1 MPSKPEVEQYI
12 KDNAIEAALAA
23 AVSATVK
30 ARPLDALAYLSQEL
44 AKATKPVAPCFFT
57 VYHTFVPDKA
67 AAWWEQMMKMG
78 PDDYRAM
85 DLKNNK
91 LGFHCHSFMPAG
103 MEGPI
108 NCMWESM
115 LIRTS
120 RGLRTVRTATRTS
133 PACCTY
139 RRRRAA
145 CPRGGTHYCTYAVR
159 VPASGVPYVP
169 CNRDGLGL
177 LWGGDNQRTVARQV
191 SFDLRCVPLSLFV
204 HDWKVRSKQ

>member
-1 MPSKPEVEQYI
+1 MPSKSEVEQYI

-57 VYHTFVPDKA
+57 VLHTFVPDKA
-67 AAWWEQMMKMG
+67 AAWWEQTMKMG

-85 DLKNNK
+85 DVKNNK

-103 MEGPI
+103 IEGPI
-108 NCMWESM
+108 NCMREST
-115 LIRTS
+115 LTRTS
-120 RGLRTVRTATRTS
+120 RGLRTVRTGYAYQPPS
-133 PACCTY
+133 CCAY

-145 CPRGGTHYCTYAVR
+145 CPRGGPGAHALLY
-159 VPASGVPYVP
+159 GVPYVQ
-169 CNRDGLGL
+169 
-177 LWGGDNQRTVARQV
+177 QRTVCTTGGSAR
-191 SFDLRCVPLSLFV
+191 STRRR
-204 HDWKVRSKQ
+204 RSSRRSSTALTARARASSSTSATR

>member
-57 VYHTFVPDKA
+57 VLHTFVPDKA

-115 LIRTS
+115 LTRTS

-133 PACCTY
+133 PA
-139 RRRRAA
+139 
-145 CPRGGTHYCTYAVR
+145 
-159 VPASGVPYVP
+159 
-169 CNRDGLGL
+169 
-177 LWGGDNQRTVARQV
+177 
-191 SFDLRCVPLSLFV
+191 
-204 HDWKVRSKQ
+204 

>member
-115 LIRTS
+115 LTRTS

-139 RRRRAA
+139 RGRRAA
-145 CPRGGTHYCTYAVR
+145 CPRGGHALLYVRRSCTSLGRAVR
-159 VPASGVPYVP
+159 SSVP
-169 CNRDGLGL
+169 CAPQVGVQGRHDAGGLPG
-177 LWGGDNQRTVARQV
+177 
-191 SFDLRCVPLSLFV
+191 V
-204 HDWKVRSKQ
+204 HRRP